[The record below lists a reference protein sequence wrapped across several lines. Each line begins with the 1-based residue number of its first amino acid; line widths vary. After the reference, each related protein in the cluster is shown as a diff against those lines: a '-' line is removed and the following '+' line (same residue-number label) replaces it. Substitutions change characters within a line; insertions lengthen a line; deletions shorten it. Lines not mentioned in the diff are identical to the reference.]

1 LDRIKRALVASS
13 AARRAGGVCDHHDEM
28 ARWRELPTRRVFQG
42 KAGNKIGQ
50 LEIPPRSYDAR
61 QRSWYVDARKA
72 DQLVTPSPIFGS
84 I

>member
-1 LDRIKRALVASS
+1 LQVQRPEGLAAFAITTTRWLD
-13 AARRAGGVCDHHDEM
+13 G
-28 ARWRELPTRRVFQG
+28 RELPTRRVFQG
-42 KAGNKIGQ
+42 KAGNQIGQ